1 MVSSPKPEF
10 NRLSPADL
18 AEIPQTLCVFVE
30 DPDAHYKAAVA
41 AGARVIR
48 ELKTEEYGARGYEVL
63 DPENHAWFFSDYR
76 PGAYWE
82 D

>member
-1 MVSSPKPEF
+1 
-10 NRLSPADL
+10 
-18 AEIPQTLCVFVE
+18 
-30 DPDAHYKAAVA
+30 
-41 AGARVIR
+41 VIR
-48 ELKTEEYGARGYEVL
+48 ELKTEEYGDRGYEVL